1 MARIGGTCYFK
12 IDGQQLSLT
21 GGIEV
26 PMNRTVNDDIIGL
39 DGSVDRKET
48 HRAPYVK
55 GTFKVPKNFPVS
67 KITSSDEMTKKP
79 STAHGETLSVLEFD
93 EPTGKD
99 VRELGYPYQMNQDE
113 SVRLLAHVVSKYI
126 VRLAKVPQSSVDQ
139 MSPADLNAA
148 AWLVAGF
155 FLQA

>member
-1 MARIGGTCYFK
+1 MAKWLNCC
-12 IDGQQLSLT
+12 
-21 GGIEV
+21 
-26 PMNRTVNDDIIGL
+26 
-39 DGSVDRKET
+39 
-48 HRAPYVK
+48 
-55 GTFKVPKNFPVS
+55 
-67 KITSSDEMTKKP
+67 P
-79 STAHGETLSVLEFD
+79 SIPAVW
-93 EPTGKD
+93 
-99 VRELGYPYQMNQDE
+99 YPYQMNQDE

>member
-1 MARIGGTCYFK
+1 M
-12 IDGQQLSLT
+12 
-21 GGIEV
+21 
-26 PMNRTVNDDIIGL
+26 
-39 DGSVDRKET
+39 KEL
-48 HRAPYVK
+48 
-55 GTFKVPKNFPVS
+55 
-67 KITSSDEMTKKP
+67 ELKKP
-79 STAHGETLSVLEFD
+79 ITAHGETLSVLEFD

-126 VRLAKVPQSSVDQ
+126 VRLAKVPQNSVDQ

-155 FLQA
+155 FLQARRLNTSLIAFFDCASYWRINPFELLNMPISEIPLLVSQANRIEQEKRTHG

>member
-1 MARIGGTCYFK
+1 M
-12 IDGQQLSLT
+12 
-21 GGIEV
+21 
-26 PMNRTVNDDIIGL
+26 
-39 DGSVDRKET
+39 KEL
-48 HRAPYVK
+48 
-55 GTFKVPKNFPVS
+55 
-67 KITSSDEMTKKP
+67 ELKKP
-79 STAHGETLSVLEFD
+79 IIAHGETLSVLEFD

-155 FLQA
+155 SSSLTAEYPLTDRFDCASYWRINPLNC